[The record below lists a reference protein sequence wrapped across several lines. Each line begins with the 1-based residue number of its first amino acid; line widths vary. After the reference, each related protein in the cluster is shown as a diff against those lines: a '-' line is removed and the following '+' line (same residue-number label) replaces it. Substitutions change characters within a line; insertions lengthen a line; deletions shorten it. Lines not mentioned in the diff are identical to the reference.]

1 MIEKKSIS
9 VYTVVIVKM
18 LYREPVFWTEVSH
31 ITTRSFGSRNP
42 SSFLAIITLTH
53 ILKADGGNVL
63 LIPTGPFW
71 GPLSYAFS
79 TIRLHIR
86 ETRFHACPTELSFCH
101 LWFQFSPSLW
111 QKHTLISVGQHLR
124 QERKLKKKRIEW
136 IKLYINDLEH
146 LKETGHLQLERGH
159 IYFSFKFF

>member
-1 MIEKKSIS
+1 MI
-9 VYTVVIVKM
+9 KM
-18 LYREPVFWTEVSH
+18 LYREPLFWPEVSH
-31 ITTRSFGSRNP
+31 ITTRSFGS
-42 SSFLAIITLTH
+42 SSFLAIITSTH

-63 LIPTGPFW
+63 SIPTGPFW

-86 ETRFHACPTELSFCH
+86 ETHFHACSTELSFCH

-124 QERKLKKKRIEW
+124 NRGSWRKKNRMNKALHKRFGTFKGNWALTARERP
-136 IKLYINDLEH
+136 H
-146 LKETGHLQLERGH
+146 L
-159 IYFSFKFF
+159 FFF